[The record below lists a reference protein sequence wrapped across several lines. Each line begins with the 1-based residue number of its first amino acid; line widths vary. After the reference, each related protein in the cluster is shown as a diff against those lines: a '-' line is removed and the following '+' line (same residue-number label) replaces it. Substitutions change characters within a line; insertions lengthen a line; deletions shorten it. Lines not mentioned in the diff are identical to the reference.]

1 MDDNTLSTLITAAAL
16 VVFLVSGWATFWI
29 YRARRGGWNRL
40 AASYASAPR
49 RDALPRRWMTITLKP
64 ARVNYRWII
73 NMRLTVDGLYVR
85 PMFPFS
91 FGHEPL
97 LIPWNDIE
105 IFAVETYPADRL
117 YDLSFT
123 NEPNV
128 KLRVGVAV
136 AQFIRR
142 AADNVQY
149 FVDPPI
155 QVKAATQAP
164 HSQVPHLQAPL
175 PAHAAHTPVA

>member
-1 MDDNTLSTLITAAAL
+1 MDDNTLSSLITVAAL
-16 VVFLVSGWATFWI
+16 VVFLISGWATFWI

-40 AASYASAPR
+40 AAAYASPRR
-49 RDALPRRWMTITLKP
+49 RDAMPRRWQSVTLKP
-64 ARVNYRWII
+64 AGVGYRWII
-73 NMRLTVDGLYVR
+73 NLRLTVDGLYIY

-97 LIPWNDIE
+97 LVPWDDIE

-117 YDLSFT
+117 YDLKFAA
-123 NEPNV
+123 EPNV
-128 KLRVGVAV
+128 RLRVGVSV

-149 FVDPPI
+149 FVDPPAV
-155 QVKAATQAP
+155 QVKTTSNAP
-164 HSQVPHLQAPL
+164 QR
-175 PAHAAHTPVA
+175 AAHTPAA